1 MPECAVCGIGTS
13 VTSSC
18 PHCATPVCAEH
29 RGPSNHGC
37 PGVDAGRTGGW
48 VIDLDAPTVGGRST
62 PERATTA
69 WRDLR
74 YPSRSGAWLAAGTA
88 FVVVVAL
95 LVGTALGPTV
105 DAPGAV
111 VASADGDGGGSGPA
125 DRPDATRTERLVAER
140 TNAERTGRGLDP
152 LAYDRAL
159 AGAGEAHSEDM
170 RERGFVGHE
179 NPDGEGLAER
189 YAGRG
194 IDCPGGENVYYSP
207 NGGLAST
214 PGALAEHVVE
224 AWMDSE
230 AHRAA
235 LLRERFTR
243 QGVGVV
249 VGPDDGVW
257 VTQEFC

>member
-1 MPECAVCGIGTS
+1 MPECAVCGVETS
-13 VTSSC
+13 VTASC

-29 RGPSNHGC
+29 RGPSNHDC
-37 PGVDAGRTGGW
+37 PGVDADRTGGW
-48 VIDLDAPTVGGRST
+48 VIDLDTPTAGGPSV
-62 PERATTA
+62 PERVTTA
-69 WRDLR
+69 WRDLL

-95 LVGTALGPTV
+95 LVGTVLGPTV
-105 DAPGAV
+105 DTRGAV
-111 VASADGDGGGSGPA
+111 VASDEDGGDGASPA
-125 DRPDATRTERLVAER
+125 DRLNATRIERLVAER
-140 TNAERTGRGLDP
+140 TNAERAERRLDP

-159 AGAGEAHSEDM
+159 ARAGEAHSRDM

-179 NPDGEGLAER
+179 NPDDEGLAER
-189 YAGRG
+189 YASRG

-214 PGALAEHVVE
+214 PGTLADHVVD

-230 AHRAA
+230 GHRAA
-235 LLRERFTR
+235 ILKGRFTR

-249 VGPDDGVW
+249 VGPDGGVW